1 MSDDQFLARWSR
13 RKREAKDAP
22 DAPPPAQPVATP
34 KPDPAATAER
44 PAADEL
50 DLSSLPPINSITAL
64 TDVTAFLRKGIPP
77 ELTRAALRRAWAA
90 DPAIRDFVGLAENAW
105 DFNDP
110 NAMPGFGPLD
120 CSDEQLSA
128 LIDRILGSVRSA
140 ADRVTTA
147 VGEQLDSNRTAKST
161 PEPPAMSSVPEPVGD
176 ARAVEEVSRT
186 DSVPAATQ
194 PDSSPSE
201 ANEMALVRRRTH
213 GSALPR

>member
-13 RKREAKDAP
+13 RKREAKDVP

-34 KPDPAATAER
+34 KPDPAVTAES

-50 DLSSLPPINSITAL
+50 DLSSLPPIDSITAL

-120 CSDEQLSA
+120 CSEEQLSA
-128 LIDRILGSVRSA
+128 LIDRIVGSVRSV
-140 ADRVTTA
+140 ADRVTTT
-147 VGEQLDSNRTAKST
+147 VGEQLDSSRTAESAT
-161 PEPPAMSSVPEPVGD
+161 EPPAVSSVREPVAD
-176 ARAVEEVSRT
+176 ARAVEEISRT
-186 DSVPAATQ
+186 DSAPVATQ

-201 ANEMALVRRRTH
+201 ANETALVRRRTH